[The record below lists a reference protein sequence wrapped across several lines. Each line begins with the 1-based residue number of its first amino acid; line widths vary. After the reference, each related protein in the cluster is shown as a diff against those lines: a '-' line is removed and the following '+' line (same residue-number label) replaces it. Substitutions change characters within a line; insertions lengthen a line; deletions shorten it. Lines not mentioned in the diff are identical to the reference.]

1 MHCLPVQRPS
11 GSQEVSAWAAQ
22 LLSSAEA
29 AGEQGQQV
37 SHALPA
43 LQAAEWLLGGARVGC
58 TAAGRCRV
66 SSDAAC
72 ATLSLPGLCRVASMR
87 KDKVHNQD
95 CASIFLT
102 NNASLHFANATPDYQ
117 ARGDLKA
124 RAFHIFYRGQQC
136 CAEVRSAWKGSASS
150 CVSTA
155 MICTATAG
163 GICSA
168 PICALCPNSL
178 LARGALC
185 NRPCCSAG
193 RRPHISTEEVS

>member
-1 MHCLPVQRPS
+1 M
-11 GSQEVSAWAAQ
+11 
-22 LLSSAEA
+22 
-29 AGEQGQQV
+29 
-37 SHALPA
+37 
-43 LQAAEWLLGGARVGC
+43 GC

-66 SSDAAC
+66 SSDAARS
-72 ATLSLPGLCRVASMR
+72 TLSLPELCRVASMR

-155 MICTATAG
+155 HGLHCHSCG
-163 GICSA
+163 DLQR
-168 PICALCPNSL
+168 PRLCFVSKQPGSWCIVQQAML
-178 LARGALC
+178 L
-185 NRPCCSAG
+185 
-193 RRPHISTEEVS
+193 RPHISAEEVS